1 MSEKR
6 FNAVKTNDLK
16 KRNMIRVLCGSDKS
30 YKIPSS
36 TCSNI

>member
-6 FNAVKTNDLK
+6 FNAIKTNNLK
-16 KRNMIRVLCGSDKS
+16 KGNIIRIFCESDKS